1 MFFCRCALIPANL
14 FPDVPTIDRLPT
26 LPRRLRSK
34 SVKPTTP
41 TFLSEPEADP
51 PTYPVVYSP
60 VPTMHTFSGAMVL
73 ANSSKV
79 FLGVTGRARESL
91 KRQGM
96 WTRERATYDA
106 RSKCFFKSRQQRLN
120 EHRAMILCC
129 PWESRGR
136 ARAAEGYPIYAFVG
150 VVWGRGILKS
160 TKVDGVARKETLLL

>member
-60 VPTMHTFSGAMVL
+60 VPTMQTFSGAMVL
-73 ANSSKV
+73 ANSFKV
-79 FLGVTGRARESL
+79 FLGVKGRARIDKE
-91 KRQGM
+91 

-106 RSKCFFKSRQQRLN
+106 GSKCPLLQK
-120 EHRAMILCC
+120 
-129 PWESRGR
+129 PT
-136 ARAAEGYPIYAFVG
+136 AAA
-150 VVWGRGILKS
+150 K
-160 TKVDGVARKETLLL
+160 